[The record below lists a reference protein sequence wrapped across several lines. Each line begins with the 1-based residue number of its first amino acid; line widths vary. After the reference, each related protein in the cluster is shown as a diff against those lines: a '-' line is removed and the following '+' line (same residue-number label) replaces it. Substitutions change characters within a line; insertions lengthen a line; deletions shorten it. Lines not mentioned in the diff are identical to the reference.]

1 MQDIKQRREEIAKQ
15 LRDPKTRDLVI
26 SRLKTLMGIPPNEPL
41 PNGTPIITTL
51 IRLENERQHS
61 GA

>member
-1 MQDIKQRREEIAKQ
+1 MQDIKQQREEIAKH

-51 IRLENERQHS
+51 IRLENRQQQS

>member
-26 SRLKTLMGIPPNEPL
+26 SRLKTLMGIPLNEPL

-51 IRLENERQHS
+51 IRLENAQQQC
-61 GA
+61 GP